1 MEGQGRRKW
10 GGWGKG
16 LGSGGRGGRAD
27 KRIVSLEG
35 SGCGLLRVELIN
47 IYLILK
53 YKHIFFIFRQIHL
66 TIYTNT
72 FDNSYKYI

>member
-16 LGSGGRGGRAD
+16 LGSGGRGGEGRGERAD

-35 SGCGLLRVELIN
+35 FGCGLLRA
-47 IYLILK
+47 
-53 YKHIFFIFRQIHL
+53 
-66 TIYTNT
+66 
-72 FDNSYKYI
+72 D